1 MRFEIKQAHMVD
13 PKDLSEPVR
22 TALNPDTNN
31 CINDECEDA
40 NDVIRTPNDPSAVP
54 PEMKSEDERAA
65 EAARGRYT
73 SESHE
78 YARSN
83 DTEAENQKFLRE
95 SQGERQ
101 D

>member
-1 MRFEIKQAHMVD
+1 MVD
-13 PKDLSEPVR
+13 PKDTDQHR
-22 TALNPDTNN
+22 RRALDPDTNN
-31 CINDECEDA
+31 CINDECEDSDDLA
-40 NDVIRTPNDPSAVP
+40 REPNDPSAVP
-54 PEMKSEDERAA
+54 PEMNSEDERAA

-83 DTEAENQKFLRE
+83 DREAENLKFLKE
-95 SQGERQ
+95 AERS